1 MIQHKSRKRLI
12 ACQATDLPPGRRLIV
27 ELDGKSIGLYN
38 VDGRYYALHNRCPH
52 MGGTLC
58 EGPLTGT
65 ALPTDEHRFV
75 YGRQG
80 QIQRCGWHGW
90 EFDVLSG
97 QALVDPLLRARTY
110 QVTVENGSLI
120 VHI

>member
-1 MIQHKSRKRLI
+1 MRNSVEIGEASEI
-12 ACQATDLPPGRRLIV
+12 TDGTTKEVLVQGYGILLARV
-27 ELDGKSIGLYN
+27 GDN
-38 VDGRYYALHNRCPH
+38 YYAADNRCPH

-65 ALPTDEHRFV
+65 ALATDEYHFE

-80 QIQRCGWHGW
+80 QILRCGWHGW
-90 EFDVLSG
+90 EFDVTTG
-97 QALVDPLLRARTY
+97 QALVDPGVRARTY